1 MVLFMVRQPEM
12 KPTSPS
18 ERGSSSNITSPSSLL
33 LVWFVSCQR
42 TDRIAHSTEAA
53 EAAEAAEAVKSQQLQ
68 HFPSAENCFNQS
80 QAARSV

>member
-42 TDRIAHSTEAA
+42 TDRIAHSTD
-53 EAAEAAEAVKSQQLQ
+53 AAEAAEAVMSQQLQ

>member
-42 TDRIAHSTEAA
+42 TDRIAHSTDS
-53 EAAEAAEAVKSQQLQ
+53 AEAAEAVKSQQLQ